1 MSRNLKIDSLWI
13 HSYPFVCQNHCWHCQ
28 AGKRKTA
35 SISFARV
42 AAQIRRFDKWARQT
56 GRDGLRVTNWIGYTF
71 ETDLPTLKET
81 RSLADLCGWGF
92 NLILLGGL
100 RDRDESE
107 LRPWLAER
115 RDAGFTSVVASFMG
129 YGELHDHWNGRHG
142 DFERLLKTQRI
153 AASLDMELEQRIFLT
168 RESLPMLE
176 QLLDTLD
183 ELPGKVRVREIYPL
197 FYSGLARH
205 WEKFRM
211 TAEEI
216 DKLPYRIKNLFRS
229 DYCNWRMECEWMEAV
244 RAEENASDKVSLNLL
259 LDGNNIDAIESAS
272 CQQVYDDLE
281 QRTLAAYAAIPSR
294 AELCEQFGNKL
305 NHAVYMFRKD
315 IETKWLDEYLRF
327 YPVHIERNLLF

>member
-1 MSRNLKIDSLWI
+1 MSRNVKIDNLWI
-13 HSYPFVCQNHCWHCQ
+13 YSHPFVCQNHCWHCQ
-28 AGKRKTA
+28 LGKRQVA
-35 SISFARV
+35 HLEFARV
-42 AAQIRRFDKWARQT
+42 AAQIRRFDEWSRQSE
-56 GRDGLRVTNWIGYTF
+56 RNALRVTNWVGQTF

-100 RDRDESE
+100 RDRSESE
-107 LRPWLAER
+107 LRPWLIER

-129 YGELHDHWNGRHG
+129 CGALHDHWNGRRG
-142 DFERLLKTQRI
+142 DFERLLKTQRV

-183 ELPGKVRVREIYPL
+183 ELPGKVREREVYPL
-197 FYSGLARH
+197 FYSGLARN

-216 DKLPYRIKNLFRS
+216 DKLQPKIKSLLRR
-229 DYCNWRMECEWMEAV
+229 DHGNWRTECEWMDAV
-244 RAEENASDKVSLNLL
+244 RAEDNAPDKISLKLL
-259 LDGNNIDAIESAS
+259 LNDDNIDAVEAAS

-281 QRTLAAYAAIPSR
+281 RRTLAAYVAIPSR
-294 AELCEQFGNKL
+294 AELCEQFGDKSNR
-305 NHAVYMFRKD
+305 AVYMFRND
-315 IETKWLDEYLRF
+315 IETKWIDKYLRSH
-327 YPVHIERNLLF
+327 PVTLERELLF